1 LRGCLNSFVPHL
13 QPSPEG
19 EGEKTKIMKQFIL
32 LLFTLLTSL
41 LIKAQQNAGTVNYE
55 RVSKMIARFNINGVE
70 NEVPQTRK
78 DNFEL
83 FFGNSQSL
91 WRAAESDNTDAT
103 SAPTTSEDGGA
114 QIHMVIAGSNDVMY
128 VNFETGKR
136 TEKREF
142 FDKTF
147 IIDDSISKL
156 KWKMTGETKSIL
168 NHPCMKAMA
177 TRISTQMRMT
187 MDNGKMERKEIQ
199 DTANIVAWFTS
210 DIPVAAGPGEY
221 QGQLPGLIL
230 EMDVN
235 NGRQTYIASS
245 ISEKADLAI
254 IKEPTGKK
262 HYTPD
267 EFKKER
273 DKMMKEMEQNNQ
285 GGGRQIRIN

>member
-1 LRGCLNSFVPHL
+1 MKKLLIAGCF
-13 QPSPEG
+13 
-19 EGEKTKIMKQFIL
+19 
-32 LLFTLLTSL
+32 LFSVTLLQ
-41 LIKAQQNAGTVNYE
+41 AQQNQGTVTYE
-55 RVSKMIARFNINGVE
+55 RVSKMIARFNINGVD
-70 NEVPQTRK
+70 NEVPQIRK

-83 FFGNSQSL
+83 IIDNNQSL
-91 WRAAESDNTDAT
+91 WKAAEQESNDDNNAGG
-103 SAPTTSEDGGA
+103 DGV

-128 VNFETGKR
+128 TNFATGKR

-142 FDKTF
+142 LDKSF
-147 IIDDSISKL
+147 IVDDSISQL

-168 NHPCMKAMA
+168 NHNCMKATS

-235 NGRQTYIASS
+235 NGRQSYIATG
-245 ISEKADLAI
+245 ISEKADLSL

-273 DKMMKEMEQNNQ
+273 EKMMKEMEQNNQ
-285 GGGRQIRIN
+285 GGNRQIRIN